1 MPEICRFLGIRIS
14 MYFNEHNPPHFHIKY
29 NEYRAT
35 MNINTLNIV
44 DGYLPSKVR
53 GLVQEWAEINQS
65 ELLKMWKTKQF
76 YQLKPLV

>member
-76 YQLKPLV
+76 YQLKPLI